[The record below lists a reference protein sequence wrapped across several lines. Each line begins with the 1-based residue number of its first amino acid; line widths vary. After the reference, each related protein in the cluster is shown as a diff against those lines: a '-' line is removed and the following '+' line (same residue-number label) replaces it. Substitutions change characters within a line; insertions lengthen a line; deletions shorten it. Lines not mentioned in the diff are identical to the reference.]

1 MIKIVKYEK
10 AKADIHFVRD
20 NVFIKEQGISR
31 ELEYDG
37 LDPGSYHVV
46 VWDEVGNPLGTG
58 RISRAGHIGRLA
70 VLKDQ
75 RHKGIGRS
83 ILRALIAKARELGM
97 KKVDLNAQS
106 HAVSFYK
113 KLGFE
118 EKGHPFYEANIPHL
132 RMIKCL
138 PRESTSSG

>member
-1 MIKIVKYEK
+1 MGDSVIKIVEYAK
-10 AKADIHFVRD
+10 ARADIHLVRD
-20 NVFIKEQGISR
+20 TVFIKEQGISR

-37 LDPGSYHVV
+37 LDPGSYHVL
-46 VWDEVGNPLGTG
+46 VWDEV
-58 RISRAGHIGRLA
+58 GHIGRLA

-75 RHKGIGRS
+75 RRKGIGGS

-97 KKVDLNAQS
+97 KKVDLNAQR

-138 PRESTSSG
+138 RRESTSSG